1 VDLARGLAAHGI
13 ELLSTGGTAA
23 ALRDAGL
30 AVRDVSEETGFPEML
45 EGRVK
50 TLHPRLFAGI
60 LARGGRE
67 DDAEAIAAH
76 GIRPIELVAVNLYPF
91 EAAAA
96 RAARL
101 PDDALEQIDIGG
113 PSLLRAAAKNFASV
127 AVLCD
132 PATYAAFLEELGR
145 GGGAVGGAVRR
156 DLAGRAFAHTAA
168 YDVQVAAAFGAGRPE
183 SLPASLA
190 TGGRRVLELRY
201 GENPHQRAAFY
212 AEPPRRAGLAAATLL
227 QGKALSYTNLLDLDA
242 AWAVADEVRR
252 TLPSLEQPATGPSTV
267 PPGAAPEARI
277 RPRAACAIVKHATPC
292 GVGTGAG
299 AAAAYA
305 RARATD
311 PVSAFGGV
319 CVLTVA
325 ISAEMVEAAA
335 EHFLEVLAA
344 PSVDPAAREALAR
357 KPNLRVLELPAE
369 RVLAW
374 DARRVAGGLLVQ
386 EADHLPPLAPE
397 SLEAVTGAL
406 TPELREALSLA
417 WAVVKHVKSNAIVFG
432 DRAGTLGIGAGQMSR
447 VDAVEL
453 AVRKAEAAGH
463 ALAGS
468 VAASDAFFPF
478 RDGLDA
484 AARAGA
490 VAVIQPGGS
499 KRDAEVIAAA
509 AGHGIALVHTGRRHF
524 RH

>member
-1 VDLARGLAAHGI
+1 VDSWGRRLLDLLRHHGIGLVVLAGFLRRVPAGVVRPYRGRIVNVHPALLPRHGGRGMYGPRVHAAVLAAGDAESGATVHFVDERYDEGPVIARARVPVLAGDSPETLAARVLEQEHRLLPEVVARFARGEIHLTEDGVVTVTGRSTEGGGKARGTVEWADGGRGTTGTAGQREARAGREETADAVRIRRALLSVSDKTGLVDLARGLAAHGI

-168 YDVQVAAAFGAGRPE
+168 YDVQVARPRPRAFPRRSRPEGGACWSCATARTPTSGRP
-183 SLPASLA
+183 STRS
-190 TGGRRVLELRY
+190 
-201 GENPHQRAAFY
+201 
-212 AEPPRRAGLAAATLL
+212 RRAGPA
-227 QGKALSYTNLLDLDA
+227 SP
-242 AWAVADEVRR
+242 RR
-252 TLPSLEQPATGPSTV
+252 RSCRGRRSRTRTSSTWT
-267 PPGAAPEARI
+267 PPGRWPTRSVGRCRRSSSPPPAPRRSRRAP
-277 RPRAACAIVKHATPC
+277 RPRP
-292 GVGTGAG
+292 GSGRGP
-299 AAAAYA
+299 
-305 RARATD
+305 RAR
-311 PVSAFGGV
+311 S
-319 CVLTVA
+319 
-325 ISAEMVEAAA
+325 
-335 EHFLEVLAA
+335 
-344 PSVDPAAREALAR
+344 
-357 KPNLRVLELPAE
+357 
-369 RVLAW
+369 
-374 DARRVAGGLLVQ
+374 
-386 EADHLPPLAPE
+386 
-397 SLEAVTGAL
+397 
-406 TPELREALSLA
+406 
-417 WAVVKHVKSNAIVFG
+417 
-432 DRAGTLGIGAGQMSR
+432 
-447 VDAVEL
+447 
-453 AVRKAEAAGH
+453 
-463 ALAGS
+463 
-468 VAASDAFFPF
+468 
-478 RDGLDA
+478 
-484 AARAGA
+484 
-490 VAVIQPGGS
+490 
-499 KRDAEVIAAA
+499 
-509 AGHGIALVHTGRRHF
+509 
-524 RH
+524 